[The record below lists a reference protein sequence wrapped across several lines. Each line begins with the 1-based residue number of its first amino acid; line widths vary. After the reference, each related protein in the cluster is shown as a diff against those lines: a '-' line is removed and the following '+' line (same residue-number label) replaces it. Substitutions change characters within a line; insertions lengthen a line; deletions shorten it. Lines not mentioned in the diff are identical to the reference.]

1 MAFLFKAEPSVAE
14 HGGSPPSIPSTWEVE
29 ATELL
34 RFQGQ
39 PGLQSEALSQRK
51 PSISVLA
58 CPART
63 QEGEARQSEVQGHL
77 SVLSKKLEAS
87 IVYVRHKQ
95 SKN

>member
-1 MAFLFKAEPSVAE
+1 MANACKPSSQEAEPGGPVWSTLCVA
-14 HGGSPPSIPSTWEVE
+14 GW
-29 ATELL
+29 
-34 RFQGQ
+34 

-87 IVYVRHKQ
+87 IGYVRHKQ

>member
-39 PGLQSEALSQRK
+39 PGLQSDTLLKNQTKTKTTAITK
-51 PSISVLA
+51 
-58 CPART
+58 T
-63 QEGEARQSEVQGHL
+63 
-77 SVLSKKLEAS
+77 SKTKG
-87 IVYVRHKQ
+87 
-95 SKN
+95 

>member
-39 PGLQSEALSQRK
+39 PGLQSEALSQ
-51 PSISVLA
+51 
-58 CPART
+58 
-63 QEGEARQSEVQGHL
+63 
-77 SVLSKKLEAS
+77 
-87 IVYVRHKQ
+87 
-95 SKN
+95 